1 MSEFNAHLSARGA
14 SRRSSATSSTSGRH
28 SAPAPLHIDIDDP
41 PEPWRFAPFIALL
54 LMIFFLFL
62 QFMPATHY
70 RDPFDSKRVWK
81 SFSPDLTAGN
91 QTVTHTSTQSEPL
104 EDVHIFSWSDDL
116 DLRPLAV
123 LVNSSIS
130 NTRNPGNIFFY
141 LSIPD
146 DWEEELAHYRFKVLF
161 PKSNIFVHR
170 HSVIRKKVLA
180 SGGEDSRSDF
190 PYFLPFYIPKISQN
204 LRRFIY
210 LVPDIVVKGKVEELF
225 RVNLT
230 NTPVAAVED
239 CSNNF
244 EYVNAKSSRPL
255 VAQTPYGKSTCI
267 LDFSVLLVNAELFT
281 NKNFIEV
288 TKLWRKGLDAEDE
301 RDGGSDQAI
310 MLALDGNYTK
320 LDASWNR
327 RESRFSGIGSDVKIF
342 HFDGE
347 KKPWLKQTEDS
358 IRTNMTKIWWDY
370 LSGGANLLL
379 RQPNIL

>member
-1 MSEFNAHLSARGA
+1 
-14 SRRSSATSSTSGRH
+14 
-28 SAPAPLHIDIDDP
+28 
-41 PEPWRFAPFIALL
+41 
-54 LMIFFLFL
+54 
-62 QFMPATHY
+62 MPATHY

-123 LVNSSIS
+123 LVNSTIS
-130 NTRNPGNIFFY
+130 NTRNPGNIYFY
-141 LSIPD
+141 LLIPD
-146 DWEEELAHYRFKVLF
+146 DWEEELAHNRFKVLF

-190 PYFLPFYIPKISQN
+190 PYFLPFYIPKIFQN

-210 LVPDIVVKGKVEELF
+210 VVPDIVVEGKVEELF

-244 EYVNAKSSRPL
+244 EYVHAKSSRPL
-255 VAQTPYGKSTCI
+255 VAQTPYGKNTCI

-301 RDGGSDQAI
+301 RDGGSDRAI

-320 LDASWNR
+320 LDASWNS

-347 KKPWLKQTEDS
+347 KKPWLKQAEDS
-358 IRTNMTKIWWDY
+358 IQTNMTKIWWDY
-370 LSGGANLLL
+370 LSRGANLLL
-379 RQPNIL
+379 RQPNI